1 MAAVWRLWWTAS
13 LCSVEHNWR
22 WTPLWYRRCTV
33 MGRHTEGLLMWT
45 GLFWSLQGGGKEC
58 TYPELVRPGRS
69 ARLVVLA
76 GDVAGRS
83 SEETVSFIRHLAK
96 ARVRGEPTILK
107 KRAEQAWRM
116 RWCCLLACAA
126 ARAFAASLLERRG
139 PGGAD
144 GETPSVHHVVNDW
157 RFASLDLA
165 A

>member
-1 MAAVWRLWWTAS
+1 MMAAG
-13 LCSVEHNWR
+13 SVEHNWR
-22 WTPLWYRRCTV
+22 VSSLHCDGSPHRGAADVHGAVLAAARR
-33 MGRHTEGLLMWT
+33 R
-45 GLFWSLQGGGKEC
+45 KER
-58 TYPELVRPGRS
+58 TYPELVLPGRRAGDGLRRQCLSSDIWPRPG
-69 ARLVVLA
+69 LA
-76 GDVAGRS
+76 
-83 SEETVSFIRHLAK
+83 ETL
-96 ARVRGEPTILK
+96 LK

-139 PGGAD
+139 PGGED

>member
-1 MAAVWRLWWTAS
+1 M
-13 LCSVEHNWR
+13 
-22 WTPLWYRRCTV
+22 
-33 MGRHTEGLLMWT
+33 
-45 GLFWSLQGGGKEC
+45 
-58 TYPELVRPGRS
+58 
-69 ARLVVLA
+69 
-76 GDVAGRS
+76 
-83 SEETVSFIRHLAK
+83 SFIRHLAK
-96 ARVRGEPTILK
+96 ARARGEPTILK

-116 RWCCLLACAA
+116 RWCCLLACVA